1 MSLMLRPPLVPAVS
15 VGQADGRGPAATFP
29 VRLGLSFAARWLWA
43 GLEPCP
49 ALLSAVSRV
58 PPLVLC
64 PGLALHWPP
73 LVLPWRQVEGQPPFP
88 AGSGGSGVT
97 SFPRLTCVFC
107 REKPVLILS
116 LCGFVTPVISVILEL
131 RVGTEITGNTIN
143 CLKIPETPQMY
154 RVPLAY
160 SS

>member
-1 MSLMLRPPLVPAVS
+1 MGLRQPIWPRVPRAVLGVPLMLRPLLVPAVS

-73 LVLPWRQVEGQPPFP
+73 LVLPWRQVEL
-88 AGSGGSGVT
+88 AGSHRLWGGSWHQG
-97 SFPRLTCVFC
+97 
-107 REKPVLILS
+107 
-116 LCGFVTPVISVILEL
+116 
-131 RVGTEITGNTIN
+131 
-143 CLKIPETPQMY
+143 
-154 RVPLAY
+154 
-160 SS
+160 